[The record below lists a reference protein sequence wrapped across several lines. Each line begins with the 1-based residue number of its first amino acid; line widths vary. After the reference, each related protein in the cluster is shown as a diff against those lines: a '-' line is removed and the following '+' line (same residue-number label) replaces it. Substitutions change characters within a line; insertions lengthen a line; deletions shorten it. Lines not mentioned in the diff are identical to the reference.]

1 MIYLDNSATTKPHP
15 DVINSFNHVSTKFF
29 ANPSSI
35 HQLGGKGEQLLL
47 TAKKQAAEL
56 LNVSAD
62 EIIFTSGG
70 TEGNNLAIKGA
81 AIQHRERGQHIITT
95 AIEHSSVY
103 EACKSLEELG
113 FKVTYL
119 PVNEDGVISVNDLK
133 AAVCDETILVSVM
146 HVNNEI
152 GSIQPIE
159 EIGQFL
165 KQFPKILFH
174 VDDVQGFGK
183 IPLSIRKNHID
194 LCTISAHKIHGL
206 KGNGILYKNSRVTL
220 FPLFHGGSQEN
231 SVRPG
236 TENLPGA
243 VAMTKAMR
251 LIEERRQ
258 AEFQKLADLNQILRH
273 GLMDI
278 QGVDIN
284 SSTQAA
290 PHIMN
295 ISVPGLKPEV
305 IIHALEKEDIY
316 ISTKSAC
323 SSKQMEESRVL
334 KACGKSKDH
343 ASSALRISLSYDQ
356 TKENIETFLHVFE
369 RTVKQ
374 FKEMMR

>member
-258 AEFQKLADLNQILRH
+258 AGFQKLADLNQILRH